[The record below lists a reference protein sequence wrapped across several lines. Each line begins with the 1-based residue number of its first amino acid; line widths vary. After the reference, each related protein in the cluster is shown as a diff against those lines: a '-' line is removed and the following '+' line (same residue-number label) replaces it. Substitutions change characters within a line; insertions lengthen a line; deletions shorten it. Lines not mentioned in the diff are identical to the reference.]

1 MRQKNVWGEEG
12 LAKTFRDKFVES
24 SPDSGVGGGQ
34 KSAGLGAW
42 GRGQRRTKGGTAGDV
57 VRPGPVRVLVL
68 RLRFGCKV
76 FVCTKWWQ

>member
-34 KSAGLGAW
+34 KSAGLGGW
-42 GRGQRRTKGGTAGDV
+42 RRGQRRTKGGTAGDV
-57 VRPGPVRVLVL
+57 VRLGPARVLFL
-68 RLRFGCKV
+68 
-76 FVCTKWWQ
+76 CTKGGSE